1 MFIIRPIQ
9 QADFAGLKKIAIE
22 SGHGFTSLPDD
33 DKRLQDKIDHSVA
46 STEQNWQVRGEDS
59 YLFVLEDVSTGDIVG
74 TTGIEASVGLSEPLY
89 HYRKSQ
95 VVHRSTG
102 LGLKKN
108 MEILTVCN
116 DYAGTTEI
124 CTLYLDKDF
133 RKNKLGRFL
142 SKVRFMFMADH
153 QERFSDTIIAE
164 MRGVANEDGIPP
176 FWHWLQE
183 TFFGIEFSTADHLVG
198 TGNKGFIADLMPTHP
213 IYVNTLCDEAKA
225 VIGHVHK
232 NTKPALE
239 LLKAEGF
246 EHRGYVDLFDAGPTV
261 ETKLKHITSVTNSF
275 LVTVTVDNRIADEI
289 EFDRTLPTLA
299 LSNQL
304 VKEFRACLSQTAELS
319 QDKQSISISAKLAD
333 VLRVGEGDKLR
344 VLAV

>member
-1 MFIIRPIQ
+1 MFIIRPIEQ
-9 QADFAGLKKIAIE
+9 GDLKGLKKIAVD

-33 DKRLQDKIDHSVA
+33 EKRLQDKIDHSVA
-46 STEQNWQVRGEDS
+46 STEQKWQGRGEDS
-59 YLFVLEDVSTGDIVG
+59 YLFVLEDLSTGNIVG

-102 LGLKKN
+102 LGLTHN
-108 MEILTVCN
+108 MDILTVCN

-124 CTLYLDKDF
+124 CTLYLDNNF

-153 QERFSDTIIAE
+153 QERFSDIVIAE
-164 MRGVANEDGIPP
+164 MRGVANDDGIPP
-176 FWHWLQE
+176 FWHWLQQ
-183 TFFGIEFSTADHLVG
+183 TFFTIEFATADHLVG
-198 TGNKGFIADLMPTHP
+198 TGNKGFIADLMPTYP
-213 IYVNTLCDEAKA
+213 IYINTLCEQAQA
-225 VIGHVHK
+225 AIAQVHK

-275 LVTVTVDNRIADEI
+275 LVDVAVDNRIADEI
-289 EFDRTLPTLA
+289 EFDRERPTFA
-299 LSNQL
+299 LSNQQI
-304 VKEFRACLSQTAELS
+304 KEFRACLSQTAVLS
-319 QDKQSISISAKLAD
+319 QDKQQIRVSAKLAD
-333 VLRVGEGDKLR
+333 VLKVGEGDKLR